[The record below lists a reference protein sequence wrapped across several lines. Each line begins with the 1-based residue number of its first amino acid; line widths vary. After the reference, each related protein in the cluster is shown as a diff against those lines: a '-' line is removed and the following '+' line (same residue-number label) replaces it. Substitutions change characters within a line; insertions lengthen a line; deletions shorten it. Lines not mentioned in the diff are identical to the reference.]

1 MGSLHAGS
9 MPSDRDA
16 VFQVGSLHAD
26 SMSSDRDAVFH
37 VGSLHAGMPTNRENP
52 HIICNTRGGGRCLLQ
67 GKYVYWEG
75 EYMCMGGD
83 MGIFV
88 V

>member
-1 MGSLHAGS
+1 MGSLHADSMSRDRDAVFQVGSLHAGS

-16 VFQVGSLHAD
+16 VFQVGSLHA
-26 SMSSDRDAVFH
+26 
-37 VGSLHAGMPTNRENP
+37 GMPTDRENP
-52 HIICNTRGGGRCLLQ
+52 HIICNTRGREVSVTGEICVLGG
-67 GKYVYWEG
+67 GIYVY
-75 EYMCMGGD
+75 GGD